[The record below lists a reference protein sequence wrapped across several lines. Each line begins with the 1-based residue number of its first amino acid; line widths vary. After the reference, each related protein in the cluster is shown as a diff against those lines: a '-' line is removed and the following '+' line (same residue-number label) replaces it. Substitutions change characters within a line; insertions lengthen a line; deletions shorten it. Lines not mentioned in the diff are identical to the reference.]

1 MRRILVAVAGT
12 LSGLGLIFLY
22 PTSTGGTV
30 DAATTGGTTT
40 AGGSTSGGTTSSR
53 TTAGSGT
60 GSGSGT
66 TAGSGSSTGSTG
78 TDSSTGSAASGSAG
92 TTAGPTGTYSAS
104 TSMRYGTVTVTVT
117 MADGRLTDASATQ
130 DSPDGH
136 SRSIS
141 GQAIPVLNSE
151 AVDAQSAGIALV
163 SHATYTSQAYTQS
176 LQAALDAAAQ
186 S

>member
-30 DAATTGGTTT
+30 GTATTGGTTT
-40 AGGSTSGGTTSSR
+40 AGGSTSGGATS
-53 TTAGSGT
+53 
-60 GSGSGT
+60 SGT
-66 TAGSGSSTGSTG
+66 TARSGSSTGSTG
-78 TDSSTGSAASGSAG
+78 TDSSTGSAASGSAGTTAG

-117 MADGRLTDASATQ
+117 MTDGRLTDASATQ

-141 GQAIPVLNSE
+141 GQAIPTLNSE
-151 AVDAQSAGIALV
+151 ALDAQSADIALV
-163 SHATYTSQAYTQS
+163 SHATYTSEAYTQS